1 MRQLLLRVFA
11 QVIDRRLEPEHVL
24 LAGRLADQVVEED
37 RALVPPVPIQLRV
50 VGRDDDGR
58 GPLAEGSLQE
68 LDLLGPVEEEIS
80 RVRFGALARGVRIVR
95 LLLAERHLARDPV
108 VLDPGV
114 LAVASRLDVGPDVLV
129 IEVPADVPVELT
141 VDRVAGITVL
151 GAPDLHGAF
160 RVPRER
166 GHAAR
171 GVHRRVHASPG
182 PRHRVGEGVRID
194 EEETDVLRCEVAIDP
209 RSVAALRQPDA
220 ARIPPEMHP
229 VMHAGDLDL
238 RADRLLVDHQ
248 GEKTVGGAASDDLH
262 RPGVLK
268 ALEGAHQIPAIPI
281 VEEAAQMVE
290 VLAVMPGERAELRV
304 RAGAMDLLVAEL
316 AEQVEPLRIARH
328 EQLVAQHSDQGR
340 RQRQGDPEGDPV
352 VDAAIEHLQQRKVG
366 LGDRLVE
373 PILLEE
379 FRVFRVAHVREMR
392 VQDDRERAVAH
403 LPFPSSS
410 ARRLVAL
417 QGSVPPG
424 LDPKCPPKLE
434 PLNARG
440 CRRRSHPA
448 GAEPP

>member
-1 MRQLLLRVFA
+1 VA
-11 QVIDRRLEPEHVL
+11 PQVM
-24 LAGRLADQVVEED
+24 
-37 RALVPPVPIQLRV
+37 
-50 VGRDDDGR
+50 
-58 GPLAEGSLQE
+58 
-68 LDLLGPVEEEIS
+68 IS
-80 RVRFGALARGVRIVR
+80 
-95 LLLAERHLARDPV
+95 
-108 VLDPGV
+108 
-114 LAVASRLDVGPDVLV
+114 
-129 IEVPADVPVELT
+129 T
-141 VDRVAGITVL
+141 
-151 GAPDLHGAF
+151 AP
-160 RVPRER
+160 
-166 GHAAR
+166 
-171 GVHRRVHASPG
+171 
-182 PRHRVGEGVRID
+182 
-194 EEETDVLRCEVAIDP
+194 
-209 RSVAALRQPDA
+209 
-220 ARIPPEMHP
+220 
-229 VMHAGDLDL
+229 
-238 RADRLLVDHQ
+238 
-248 GEKTVGGAASDDLH
+248 
-262 RPGVLK
+262 
-268 ALEGAHQIPAIPI
+268 ALEGAHQIPAIAI